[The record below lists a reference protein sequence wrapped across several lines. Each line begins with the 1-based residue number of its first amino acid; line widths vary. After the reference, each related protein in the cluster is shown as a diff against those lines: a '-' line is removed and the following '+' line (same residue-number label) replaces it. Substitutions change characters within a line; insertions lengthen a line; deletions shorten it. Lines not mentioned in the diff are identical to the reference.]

1 MWKDFSFAE
10 RDATLDSEPAT
21 PIILGAVLNE
31 RYKIVFKLGQS
42 RSSRI
47 WLCYD
52 ERDSTKRWKAI
63 EIMKASESAKR
74 RGDATVEVT
83 KSEQENSQNNDHHIS
98 WPTDRF
104 WIDGPNERYSC
115 LITEPLGPPI
125 TTVRQEDPESIRSIC
140 LQVAKGLQYLHGHG
154 ICHGSLTPSRIHFRI
169 SSEMQNV
176 SEPEMEEFLANSD
189 TMTVRSDVDERLAS
203 DCSEWWLWPKQLQHL
218 LSVDDVCITGLGA
231 AFYASNPPERIDI
244 SSVYAAPEALL
255 NYQPA
260 YGVDT
265 WSLGCSVVEIRTG
278 HRLFDCGSGELSEMI
293 SIYESYL
300 GPLPQSYQDFYL
312 QRLRSCEKT
321 QGDSKRDNSV
331 AKKSAEN
338 NRNQTMS
345 METAPARM
353 ETRLKWL
360 KGSQISKPFREML
373 VQELVVGGAQLDDGD
388 LNETHATA
396 RNRLSKAE
404 ALILGDLLSRIFRYE
419 PAERLSIGEIIEH
432 SWFGSQFRRS
442 SEVTPGHSLMIHP
455 DNSSNNQFRG
465 QENNEGLRSRELEQ
479 ETRVIDEIEPPEFTK
494 NLGPTR
500 PQLTQSSPSA
510 HNSRFELINTKAS
523 GFIIGLAMATVFWT
537 MLIVAKFQPAMEQ
550 LPWSPDALLVERIA
564 RSAFGV
570 EGVGST

>member
-1 MWKDFSFAE
+1 MWKGLSFAE
-10 RDATLDSEPAT
+10 KDSTLDSEPAT

-31 RYKIVFKLGQS
+31 RYRIVFKLGQS
-42 RSSRI
+42 KSSRI

-52 ERDSTKRWKAI
+52 KRDSTKRWKAI
-63 EIMKASESAKR
+63 EIMKASESAKH

-83 KSEQENSQNNDHHIS
+83 KNQQENSRNNDHHIS

-140 LQVAKGLQYLHGHG
+140 LQVAKGLQYLHGHE
-154 ICHGSLTPSRIHFRI
+154 ICHGSLTPSSIHFRI

-176 SEPEMEEFLANSD
+176 SEAEMEKLLASSD

-203 DCSEWWLWPKQLQHL
+203 DCSEWWLWPKELQHL
-218 LSVDDVCITGLGA
+218 VSEDDVCITGFGA
-231 AFYASNPPERIDI
+231 AFYASNPPERIEI

-255 NYQPA
+255 NHQPA
-260 YGVDT
+260 CGVDT
-265 WSLGCSVVEIRTG
+265 WSLACSVVEIRTG
-278 HRLFDCGSGELSEMI
+278 HRLFGRGSGELSEMI
-293 SIYESYL
+293 SMYESYL
-300 GPLPQSYQDFYL
+300 GPLPQSYQACYL
-312 QRLRSCEKT
+312 QRLRSCEQT
-321 QGDSKRDNSV
+321 QGDSKRDNSI

-338 NRNQTMS
+338 DRNQTMS
-345 METAPARM
+345 METTPARM
-353 ETRLKWL
+353 EKHLKWR
-360 KGSQISKPFREML
+360 KGSQISKPFREII
-373 VQELVVGGAQLDDGD
+373 VQELVAGGTQLDDGD
-388 LNETHATA
+388 LDETHATA

-419 PAERLSIGEIIEH
+419 PAERLRIGEIIEH

-455 DNSSNNQFRG
+455 ENSSNNPFRV
-465 QENNEGLRSRELEQ
+465 QENNEGLRSSELEQ
-479 ETRVIDEIEPPEFTK
+479 ERRIIDEIEPPEFTE
-494 NLGPTR
+494 NLGSTK

-510 HNSRFELINTKAS
+510 HNSRFELINTNAS

-537 MLIVAKFQPAMEQ
+537 MLTVAKFQPAIGQ
-550 LPWSPDALLVERIA
+550 LPWSPDAMLVERIA

-570 EGVGST
+570 EGVASR